1 MQVILKE
8 KVENL
13 GVLGDVVNVKPG
25 YARNLLI
32 PFGKAVQATEANV
45 KVFEAQKADLE
56 KAEKARFDAA
66 KATAETINEKE
77 FTIPA
82 KAGEGGKLFG
92 SVGTAEV
99 AEAVSKNS
107 GVEVSKSQVR
117 MPEGVIR
124 TTGEFEL
131 TVHVYTDVDADIKVK
146 VVAAEG

>member
-13 GVLGDVVNVKPG
+13 GILGDIVNVKPG
-25 YARNLLI
+25 YARNFLI
-32 PFGKAVQATEANV
+32 PFSKAVQATKTNIE
-45 KVFEAQKADLE
+45 VFEAQKAELE

-66 KATAETINEKE
+66 VVTADAIKDKVYTV
-77 FTIPA
+77 A
-82 KAGEGGKLFG
+82 AQAGEGGKLFG

-99 AEAVSKNS
+99 AQAVSKES
-107 GVEVSKSQVR
+107 GKEIEKSQVR

-124 TTGEFEL
+124 TIGEFDL
-131 TVHVYTDVDADIKVK
+131 TVHVYTDVDADIKVN

>member
-56 KAEKARFDAA
+56 KAEKARFEAA

-124 TTGEFEL
+124 TIGEFDL

-146 VVAAEG
+146 VVASEG